1 MSMTL
6 GEYQLMQR
14 LIHEL
19 DRIADALEEGI
30 GENGKKIPK
39 KRKTI
44 PGKRSNFQKFPD

>member
-19 DRIADALEEGI
+19 DRIADALEEANRR
-30 GENGKKIPK
+30 EREKDSKEKEDDPGKKK
-39 KRKTI
+39 
-44 PGKRSNFQKFPD
+44 